1 MGVFLSR
8 VWNNFFFTGFSGES
22 LGLVRLYFGFG
33 LIPFHIIQFE
43 SLVRLD
49 PTGPQF
55 YFLEP
60 MWHFALLGIDYHVPP
75 LSFLV
80 FAILIGATMSMALGK
95 WTRVSIAVVII
106 CIFYL
111 KGVRDSFTGDV
122 HHRYL
127 VPIHMLFLLL
137 LSRCG
142 DAHSYDE
149 RARTTVSRIQEWEA
163 SWPLKAMQVYCASF
177 YVWSIIAKLRV
188 AGWAWFADGARLQ
201 EVLLKRSVTWGVTE
215 TGQAV
220 SNPLAFQLAQH
231 PDLLFVLGLITL
243 VIEAGFPLILLMPSV
258 KARLLFLAVVT
269 AFHIAN
275 FVLLYVGFLLL
286 PIAFIIF
293 FDLVPVH
300 GWVKARFG
308 KRQAAHAITPRS

>member
-1 MGVFLSR
+1 MGAFFLSHI
-8 VWNNFFFTGFSGES
+8 WNKFFFTGFSGES

-43 SLVRLD
+43 SVIRLD
-49 PTGPQF
+49 PTGAQF
-55 YFLEP
+55 YYLEP
-60 MWHFALLGIDYHVPP
+60 MWHFALLGIDYHFP
-75 LSFLV
+75 LFSLPV
-80 FAILIGATMSMALGK
+80 FVLLIGATVSMALGK
-95 WTRVSIAVVII
+95 WTRLSIFVVIV

-137 LSRCG
+137 VSRCG

-149 RARTTVSRIQEWEA
+149 RARTTPSYIQEWEA

-201 EVLLKRSVTWGVTE
+201 EILLKRSVTWGVTE
-215 TGQAV
+215 TGRVV
-220 SNPLAFQLAQH
+220 SNPLAFQLAQY
-231 PDLLFVLGLITL
+231 PDLLFGLGLITL
-243 VIEAGFPLILLMPSV
+243 VIEAGFPFILLMPSV
-258 KARLLFLAVVT
+258 KARILFLSVVT

-293 FDLVPVH
+293 FDLGPVH
-300 GWVKARFG
+300 AWVTAKLGTSRP
-308 KRQAAHAITPRS
+308 AHAVR